1 MKVIG
6 KIIKSQDR
14 EYTHFKTVTLMKVI
28 GKTIKAWRR
37 VRNMDLGQHL

>member
-6 KIIKSQDR
+6 KTIKGQDR